1 MLVNRERKVDL
12 VMRRLKPFFTFGLLM
27 AVFMLSGCSDMIV
40 LDPKGPVGAEQRD
53 LIMYSIW
60 FMLFILLVVYALTAF
75 IVYKY
80 RDRKNHKGYDPDN
93 EGSHLLETI
102 WWIIP
107 IIIVIAL
114 SIPTVKS
121 IYSLEGP
128 PEESKDQKP
137 LVIHA
142 TSVNWKWVFSYPEQ
156 DIETVNY
163 LHIPEDRPVLFKL
176 TSADSMASFWVP
188 QLGGQKY
195 AMAGMETELY
205 LQADEQGTYEGRN
218 SNFTGEGFTNHTFD
232 VMAMSDAEFEKWA
245 SETKADAP
253 ELSKGQ
259 YDKLM
264 LPGHVKQMTF
274 SSTHLDW
281 VDHAKNPEYA
291 LDARER
297 LGYEEKLPHSK
308 AGKEEKK
315 KREEEMKKLEESES
329 HGDSHAH

>member
-1 MLVNRERKVDL
+1 
-12 VMRRLKPFFTFGLLM
+12 MRRLKPFLTFGVII
-27 AVFMLSGCSDMIV
+27 AVFMLSGCSNMVV
-40 LDPKGPVGAEQRD
+40 LDPKGPVGEQQKD
-53 LIMYSIW
+53 LILYSIG
-60 FMLFILLVVYALTAF
+60 FMTFILLVVYGLFAF

-80 RDRKNHKGYDPDN
+80 RDHKNHKGYDPDN

-102 WWIIP
+102 WWVIP

-114 SIPTVKS
+114 SIPTVKT

-128 PEESKDQKP
+128 PEETKDQKP

-176 TSADSMASFWVP
+176 TSADSMASFWIP
-188 QLGGQKY
+188 ALGGQKY

-205 LQADEQGTYEGRN
+205 LQADEQGTFEGRN
-218 SNFTGEGFTNHTFD
+218 SNFTGEGFTDHTFEVHSLTD
-232 VMAMSDAEFEKWA
+232 DAFDKWA
-245 SETKADAP
+245 DETKSGAP
-253 ELSKGQ
+253 ELTKEQ

-264 LPGHVKQMTF
+264 LPGHVKEMTF
-274 SSTHLDW
+274 SSTHLEW
-281 VDHAKNPEYA
+281 VNHADEADYA
-291 LDARER
+291 VKTRER
-297 LGYEEKLPHSK
+297 LGYEPKVPHSK
-308 AGKEEKK
+308 EAKEERKKLKEEKLK
-315 KREEEMKKLEESES
+315 EEKQQQESES

>member
-1 MLVNRERKVDL
+1 MLLNRERKVDL
-12 VMRRLKPFFTFGLLM
+12 VMQRLKPFLTFGLLI
-27 AVFMLSGCSDMIV
+27 AVFMLSGCSDMVV
-40 LDPKGPVGAEQRD
+40 LDPKGPVGEQQKD

-107 IIIVIAL
+107 IIITIAL
-114 SIPTVKS
+114 AVPTVKT

-128 PEESKDQKP
+128 PEETKDQKP

-142 TSVNWKWVFSYPEQ
+142 TSIDWKWVFTYPEQ

-176 TSADSMASFWVP
+176 TSADTMASFWVP

-218 SNFTGEGFTNHTFD
+218 SNFTGEGFTDHTFD
-232 VMAMSDAEFEKWA
+232 VMAMSDEEFEKWA

-253 ELSKGQ
+253 ELTKEQ

-264 LPGHVKQMTF
+264 LPGHVKEMTF
-274 SSTHLDW
+274 SSTHLGFVNH
-281 VDHAKNPEYA
+281 VDEADYA
-291 LDARER
+291 IKARER
-297 LGYEEKLPHSK
+297 LGYEPLIPHSK
-308 AGKEEKK
+308 EAKK
-315 KREEEMKKLEESES
+315 KREEEKKKKQEESES